1 MNTSFAEYTLS
12 AQELDTAK
20 LFGNLYFERTGFFEN
35 AFSHRMTR
43 ANPDFYMVFVCVGGK
58 GFLTVKNKTF
68 EISTG
73 DIFFTFPD
81 VPHIYASDDK
91 EPWSIYWAHFYAAH
105 PSVPEIF
112 EACGISAGNPVL
124 HIRRF
129 AETADLFRTVFS
141 DLYKCSAAELMYRQS
156 VFVHMLFKIFTLAS
170 SQNRKDPYVTKALEY
185 IHGNP
190 DKYISLD
197 ILADICGV
205 SKYYLSHMFT
215 EQTGVP
221 VKQYI
226 LSLRL
231 SNAKFLLESTE
242 KSITE
247 ISQICGYE
255 NSMYFS
261 NAFKKYYG
269 LSPKNYR
276 KSVF

>member
-1 MNTSFAEYTLS
+1 MKTSFAEYILS
-12 AQELDTAK
+12 EKQLTSVA
-20 LFGNLYFERTGFFEN
+20 LFDRLYFERTGFFEN
-35 AFSHRMTR
+35 AFSHRMART
-43 ANPDFYMVFVCVGGK
+43 NPDFYMVFVCVGGK
-58 GFLTVKNKTF
+58 GTLTLGNRNF
-68 EISTG
+68 AISAG
-73 DIFFTFPD
+73 DVFFTFPHL
-81 VPHIYASDDK
+81 PHLYAADES
-91 EPWSIYWAHFYAAH
+91 EPWSIYWAHFYSAN
-105 PSVPEIF
+105 PSVPKIIKSS
-112 EACGISAGNPVL
+112 AISAEHPVL
-124 HIRRF
+124 HIRRVG
-129 AETADLFRTVFS
+129 EIADMSKTIFS

-170 SQNRKDPYVTKALEY
+170 SQNKKDPYVSKALEY

-197 ILADICGV
+197 ILADKCGV

-215 EQTGVP
+215 EQTGVS

-242 KSITE
+242 KSVTE
-247 ISQICGYE
+247 ISQMCGYE